1 MRVLIG
7 LVLASIVIPG
17 LASDSPLDRHNEIM
31 SNEALRQQAYNAGKE
46 RILFCGYCHG
56 ADGNSKRDY
65 IPNLAGQ
72 NPVYLFNAFRKFG
85 NEERPDYVMSRL
97 AKILSEEEQ
106 VNIAIYYSQQEVTS
120 EPPDSP
126 ALYSQGETIF
136 SNSCSQCHGKEGK
149 GHAELPRLAGQP
161 TEYIRNTL
169 QLFRNNDPARKS
181 ETMTAVTA
189 GLSDAEI
196 RAVAEYVQGM
206 GSQRRTSGSDD
217 L

>member
-7 LVLASIVIPG
+7 LVLASLAIPG

-31 SNEALRQQAYNAGKE
+31 SNEALRQQAYNAGRE
-46 RILFCGYCHG
+46 RALFCGYCHG
-56 ADGNSKRDY
+56 VDGNSKRDY

-85 NEERPDYVMSRL
+85 SGERTDYVMSRL

-136 SNSCSQCHGKEGK
+136 STSCSQCHGKEGK
-149 GHAELPRLAGQP
+149 GQAELPRLAGQP
-161 TEYIRNTL
+161 AEYIRNTL
-169 QLFRNNDPARKS
+169 KLFKSKNPGRKS

-189 GLSDAEI
+189 DLSDHEI

-206 GSQRRTSGSDD
+206 NSN
-217 L
+217 

>member
-7 LVLASIVIPG
+7 LVMASLAITTLASE
-17 LASDSPLDRHNEIM
+17 SPLDRHTEIM
-31 SNEALRQQAYNAGKE
+31 NNEVLRQQAYNAGKE

-85 NEERPDYVMSRL
+85 TGERSDYVMSSL
-97 AKILSEEEQ
+97 AEVLSEEEQ

-120 EPPDSP
+120 EPGVSS
-126 ALYSQGETIF
+126 ALYSQGKTIF
-136 SNSCSQCHGKEGK
+136 SNACSQCHGKEGK
-149 GHAELPRLAGQP
+149 GKAELPRLAGQP

-169 QLFRNNDPARKS
+169 KLFRNKDPARTS
-181 ETMTAVTA
+181 ETMTAVA
-189 GLSDAEI
+189 ADLSDQEI
-196 RAVAEYVQGM
+196 RAVAEYVQSM
-206 GSQRRTSGSDD
+206 GSN
-217 L
+217 